1 MSYIYITGSAR
12 RCADLTAADQ
22 AALLAGYT
30 AMCEAEA
37 AKQQPPATCV
47 ATGLTCVDVATT
59 TTRRLQATYV
69 LGITITFQLTIEQG
83 QVSGLVSILNQEVVG
98 GVFANYAVA
107 AGFTGGTILGER
119 RRLVTLAGGALGQG
133 VGLWRPGRQGQP

>member
-1 MSYIYITGSAR
+1 MSYIYITGSPR
-12 RCADLTAADQ
+12 RCADLTPADQ
-22 AALLAGYT
+22 AALLTGYT
-30 AMCEAEA
+30 TMCEAQA
-37 AKQQPPATCV
+37 SALQPPATCV
-47 ATGLTCVDVATT
+47 ATGLQCVDVAVS
-59 TTRRLQATYV
+59 TRRLQATYV

-83 QVSGLVSILNQEVVG
+83 QVSGLVAILNQDVLS